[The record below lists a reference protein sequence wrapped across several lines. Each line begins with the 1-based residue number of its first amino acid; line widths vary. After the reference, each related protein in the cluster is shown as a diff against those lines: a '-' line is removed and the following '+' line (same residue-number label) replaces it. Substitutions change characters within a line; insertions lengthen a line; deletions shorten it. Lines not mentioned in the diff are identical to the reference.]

1 MKRDNLVWGVVLI
14 LLGAGFLAFQFF
26 PDLFGGFAWPWILP
40 VIGAVFVVSSL
51 VGRIGGLMIPGVI
64 LLTLGGIFLYQTNT
78 GNWES
83 WAYVW
88 ALLPVASGAGMLI
101 GSLYDREMVPARSAG
116 VFLIVAGLI
125 AFVIFGG
132 FLGLDPSLAQ
142 YWPVLLILLGLWVLF
157 KALRRPKSFD

>member
-1 MKRDNLVWGVVLI
+1 MKRDSLVWGVILI
-14 LLGAGFLAFQFF
+14 LLGAGFLVFQLF

-40 VIGAVFVVSSL
+40 AIGAIFVVASL
-51 VGRIGGLMIPGVI
+51 IGRIGGLMIPGVV

-88 ALLPVASGAGMLI
+88 ALLPVAAGLGMLI
-101 GSLYDREMVPARSAG
+101 GSLYDREMVPARTAG
-116 VFLIVAGLI
+116 AWLIGGGLA
-125 AFVIFGG
+125 AFAIFGG
-132 FLGLDPSLAQ
+132 FFGLDPNLAR

-157 KALRRPKSFD
+157 KALRRPKPFE